1 MNKKLA
7 NALNNPMKHISDVR
21 RCFNLCS
28 TQEDV
33 KEVIGSIP
41 AKFGN
46 FNVEFSDDGE
56 TFVIS
61 NSFYEEGEYYEEEAE
76 YEFYEFDEE
85 G

>member
-21 RCFNLCS
+21 RCFDLCS

-41 AKFGN
+41 AKFGT
-46 FNVEFSDDGE
+46 FSVEYSNDGE
-56 TFVIS
+56 TFVIT
-61 NSFYEEGEYYEEEAE
+61 NCYYEDGVYDEEEAE
-76 YEFYEFDEE
+76 YEFYVEE
-85 G
+85 D